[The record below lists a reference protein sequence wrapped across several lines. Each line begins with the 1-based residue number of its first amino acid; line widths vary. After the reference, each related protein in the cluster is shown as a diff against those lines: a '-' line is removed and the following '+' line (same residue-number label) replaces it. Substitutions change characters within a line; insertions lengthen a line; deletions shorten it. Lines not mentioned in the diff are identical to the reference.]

1 MSLEKNPTTG
11 KVLELFGPTV
21 EFLTSPQ
28 EAQSD
33 FCVLKGTI
41 SPGVS
46 VPLHSH
52 ADIEDFF
59 VISGEIEGLRQNSE
73 GYKWI
78 GAKTGDY
85 IHVPSNARHA
95 WRNVSN
101 KPTLVYIITTKNM
114 GHFFEETDVRRSC
127 AFRRDQYKIWILER
141 FFRRECFSR
150 DTDEFLNS
158 LQFFY
163 IGLHNHSLF
172 NTNDK

>member
-11 KVLELFGPTV
+11 RVLELFGPTV

-41 SPGVS
+41 PPGVS

-52 ADIEDFF
+52 ADTEDFF
-59 VISGEIEGLRQNSE
+59 VISGEIEGLRQTSE

-114 GHFFEETDVRRSC
+114 GHFFEETGR
-127 AFRRDQYKIWILER
+127 LETNTSQSITSEDLAR
-141 FFRRECFSR
+141 FAEISTRYGYWNASSEENASVGNASSEENASVGIRMSF
-150 DTDEFLNS
+150 
-158 LQFFY
+158 
-163 IGLHNHSLF
+163 
-172 NTNDK
+172 

>member
-41 SPGVS
+41 PPGVS

-52 ADIEDFF
+52 ADTEDFF
-59 VISGEIEGLRQNSE
+59 VISGEIEGLRQDSE

-101 KPTLVYIITTKNM
+101 KPTLVHIITTKNM
-114 GHFFEETDVRRSC
+114 GHFFQETGRLETNTSQPVTSEDLTRFTETSTRYGYWNASSEENASVGIRMS
-127 AFRRDQYKIWILER
+127 F
-141 FFRRECFSR
+141 
-150 DTDEFLNS
+150 
-158 LQFFY
+158 
-163 IGLHNHSLF
+163 
-172 NTNDK
+172 